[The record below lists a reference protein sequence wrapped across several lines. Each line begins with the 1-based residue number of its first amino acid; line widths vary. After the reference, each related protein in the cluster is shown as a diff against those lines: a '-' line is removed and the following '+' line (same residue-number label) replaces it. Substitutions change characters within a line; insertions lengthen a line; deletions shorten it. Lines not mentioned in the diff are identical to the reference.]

1 MDWRERHIGSI
12 TTRGG
17 GDAAKVVVDV
27 GALVRRLLLF
37 EHCTLESDG
46 LVEIPR
52 LYNAFGFGDLMALLE
67 SGALSIICDAISM
80 GNIGQTRGLEVTR
93 ARGRTLPLCSYRI
106 VPISIPERLPT
117 GEAYR
122 GQYVDKALSVV
133 RNMGLKG
140 SQHRDLMR
148 VLAPMLGAYPR
159 AVVNDSKGDFRK
171 LVERQDPTIRKALEV
186 EFRRVYGRGLPGA
199 VELRMEDLGNDG
211 DFRVLTNLARRA
223 GIDKRATHQIVE
235 RALLGAA
242 GLEQRFLLMEA
253 TESVP
258 GFRQDEL
265 SVVEERYGAAWKQL
279 GGEAQEARFQRVVS
293 IGGLPD
299 LNKRPSGEGIKLR
312 RVLKI
317 RDSSDCREMR
327 RWLREI
333 DSESDAEISKR
344 LFSFREG
351 LAAATHTRSKSSI
364 RFVLTWAAGL
374 LPGFGPVAGPT
385 ATGADHLIFEKWI
398 GRPGPATFLGRS
410 YTSIFRRPGKHG
422 IPLDE
427 WGLSRPGDAG

>member
-1 MDWRERHIGSI
+1 MDWRERHIGPI
-12 TTRGG
+12 TTRA
-17 GDAAKVVVDV
+17 GDDGSKVEVDV

-46 LVEIPR
+46 LVEISR
-52 LYNAFGFGDLMALLE
+52 LHKAFGFKDLMALLE
-67 SGALSIICDAISM
+67 SGALSIICDYMSM
-80 GNIGQTRGLEVTR
+80 GNIGQTRNLKVTR
-93 ARGRTLPLCSYRI
+93 RRGRTLPLCSYRI
-106 VPISIPERLPT
+106 VPVSIPERLPT
-117 GEAYR
+117 GELYR
-122 GQYVDKALSVV
+122 EQYVDKALNVV
-133 RNMGLKG
+133 RNMGLENG
-140 SQHRDLMR
+140 QRRDLMR

-159 AVVNDSKGDFRK
+159 AVVDDSAAGVRK
-171 LVERQDPTIRKALEV
+171 LMERQDPTIRKALEV
-186 EFRRVYGRGLPGA
+186 EFRRVRGRRLPGA
-199 VELRMEDLGNDG
+199 VELQLDDLGNDG
-211 DFRVLTNLARRA
+211 DFRVSTNLVSRA
-223 GIDKRATHQIVE
+223 GNDERATHKIIE

-242 GLEQRFLLMEA
+242 GIEQRILVMNA

-258 GFRQDEL
+258 GFREDEL
-265 SVVEERYGAAWKQL
+265 PVVEERYRGAWKQL

-293 IGGLPD
+293 IGDLPD

-312 RVLKI
+312 RVLKL

-333 DSESDAEISKR
+333 DSETDAEINKR

-351 LAAATHTRSKSSI
+351 LKAATHTRSKTGI
-364 RFVLTWAAGL
+364 RFVLTNAAGL
-374 LPGFGPVAGPT
+374 LPVFGSAAGPA
-385 ATGADHLIFEKWI
+385 ATVADHLIFEKWI

-427 WGLSRPGDAG
+427 

>member
-1 MDWRERHIGSI
+1 MDWRERHIASI
-12 TTRGG
+12 TTRV
-17 GDAAKVVVDV
+17 GDDGSKVAVDV

-52 LYNAFGFGDLMALLE
+52 LYDAFGFRDLMALLE
-67 SGALSIICDAISM
+67 SGALSIICDAVSM
-80 GNIGQTRGLEVTR
+80 GNIGQTGGLKVTR

-117 GEAYR
+117 GEPYR
-122 GQYVDKALSVV
+122 ERYVDQALDVV
-133 RNMGLKG
+133 RNMGLQG

-171 LVERQDPTIRKALEV
+171 LVERQDPTICKALEV
-186 EFRRVYGRGLPGA
+186 EFRRVYGRGMPGA

-211 DFRVLTNLARRA
+211 DFRVSTNLDRRA

-235 RALLGAA
+235 RALLGTA

-258 GFRQDEL
+258 GFREDEL

-293 IGGLPD
+293 IGDLPD

-333 DSESDAEISKR
+333 DSETDAEISKR

-351 LAAATHTRSKSSI
+351 LAAATHTRSKTFI
-364 RFVLTWAAGL
+364 RFALTNMAGS
-374 LPGFGPVAGPT
+374 LPGFGPAAGPA

-410 YTSIFRRPGKHG
+410 YSSIFRRPGKHD
-422 IPLDE
+422 IPMDE
-427 WGLSRPGDAG
+427 